1 MLAGKGAVPLSFN
14 SAGSSKDNGKTH
26 EFGWRDFMD
35 ICVKWRQISEP
46 NDPVFWIDLLA
57 PEAFAEV
64 CLCTVCV
71 YACVSVCVCRP
82 RPLPGSTVRL
92 LSGQLFRTQSSWH
105 RVVGRTVVLETVS
118 NHSLAPPSASDSHRS
133 VGLAEP
139 NRHCEKQ
146 APQHPSQADWCQSQ
160 AEGGVSKPAHSVSS
174 LGCGLPG

>member
-82 RPLPGSTVRL
+82 RPFLPGSTVRL

-105 RVVGRTVVLETVS
+105 RVVGRAVVLRNSVE
-118 NHSLAPPSASDSHRS
+118 SLA
-133 VGLAEP
+133 G
-139 NRHCEKQ
+139 
-146 APQHPSQADWCQSQ
+146 AP
-160 AEGGVSKPAHSVSS
+160 VSE
-174 LGCGLPG
+174 

>member
-82 RPLPGSTVRL
+82 RPLPRSTVRL
-92 LSGQLFRTQSSWH
+92 LSGQLFRMQSSWH
-105 RVVGRTVVLETVS
+105 RVVGRTVVLETVL

-133 VGLAEP
+133 VGLVEP
-139 NRHCEKQ
+139 NRHCEK
-146 APQHPSQADWCQSQ
+146 
-160 AEGGVSKPAHSVSS
+160 
-174 LGCGLPG
+174 

>member
-71 YACVSVCVCRP
+71 YACVSVCVCVARDLC
-82 RPLPGSTVRL
+82 R
-92 LSGQLFRTQSSWH
+92 
-105 RVVGRTVVLETVS
+105 
-118 NHSLAPPSASDSHRS
+118 
-133 VGLAEP
+133 
-139 NRHCEKQ
+139 
-146 APQHPSQADWCQSQ
+146 
-160 AEGGVSKPAHSVSS
+160 
-174 LGCGLPG
+174 GLPCVS